1 MGIFRGIIIGFL
13 VLWLTLPLPL
23 FISPEMVG
31 DEVTDRPTVSVL
43 VNQQKAKS
51 SRGGFWH
58 QLKNQAKSFQGIKP
72 TLLMR
77 RMMFDDLRTIEEYIE
92 VTLFYL
98 WQTLIKPTRQILW
111 QMTSQMQRSLM
122 KSLVGGYSR
131 SKFILS
137 FEDLIHQTEIVLDP
151 EIS

>member
-77 RMMFDDLRTIEEYIE
+77 RMMFDDLRTIEESIE

-137 FEDLIHQTEIVLDP
+137 FEDLIHQTEIVLDL

>member
-13 VLWLTLPLPL
+13 VLWLTLPMPL
-23 FISPEMVG
+23 FLSPEMVG
-31 DEVTDRPTVSVL
+31 DEFTDQSTVNVL
-43 VNQQKAKS
+43 LNQQKAKS
-51 SRGGFWH
+51 SRLGFWH

-77 RMMFDDLRTIEEYIE
+77 RIMFEDLRTIEKSIE

-122 KSLVGGYSR
+122 KNLAGAYSR
-131 SKFILS
+131 SKFVLS
-137 FEDLIHQTEIVLDP
+137 FEDLIHQNEIVLDP

>member
-1 MGIFRGIIIGFL
+1 MRIFREIIIGVL
-13 VLWLTLPLPL
+13 ILWLTLPLPL

-31 DEVTDRPTVSVL
+31 DEFTDQPTVSVL
-43 VNQQKAKS
+43 LNQQKAKS
-51 SRGGFWH
+51 SRLGFLH

-72 TLLMR
+72 TLLMPR
-77 RMMFDDLRTIEEYIE
+77 IMFDDLRTMEKSIE

-111 QMTSQMQRSLM
+111 QMTSHMQRSLM
-122 KSLVGGYSR
+122 KNLFGGYSR
-131 SKFILS
+131 SKFIIS
-137 FEDLIHQTEIVLDP
+137 FEDLIHPTEIVLDP